1 MLANLIIRDF
11 AIIEHLEVDFES
23 GMTVLTGETGAGKS
37 IIIDALG
44 LLVGGRGSSDF
55 IRSKAKKTDIQGL
68 FVVKLGDNLRTLFAQ
83 NDLPLDGQNI
93 LLERELS
100 RNGRNVCRINNK
112 IVTTTV
118 LRQIGEQLVDIHGQN
133 DHQELMNPEQH
144 LAILDQYGQSKIGKI
159 KTEYQTIYAK
169 YRRLKKQLDDR
180 NRNEQ
185 AYVQRLDMLKFQLE
199 EIDQAKL
206 QTNEDE
212 QLTQERDRLT
222 NFQRVNFA
230 LQQSLAVLTNEDQN
244 AMDLTAVARGQ
255 LADIAQL
262 STEYQE
268 LSDHI
273 NSVYY
278 DLQDISTRVQT
289 ELDNLEFDED
299 RLNEIEQRLEVINNL
314 KRKYGPDL
322 VDVLHYQAKIKTEY
336 QQMQQVTND
345 GDQIASEFKQI
356 EAQLGHLAAQLTKA
370 RQQVAKKLAAEIH
383 QQLSSLYME
392 KAVFSVHFTT
402 EAGQYLSS
410 GQDHAEFYLRT
421 NPGEDLKPLVK
432 IASGGELSRIMLA
445 IKTIIAHHEGVTSII
460 FDEVDTGVSG
470 RVAQAIADKINLLA
484 AYSQVL
490 CITHLPQVAAMSDHQ
505 YLIEKKVQHGETT
518 TTLRPVTGD
527 QRVLVLAKM
536 TAGTKVTTLA
546 EEHAAEL
553 LRQADEIKRQ
563 RQPRKVSD

>member
-1 MLANLIIRDF
+1 MLANLMIRDF
-11 AIIEHLEVDFES
+11 AIIEHLEVNFET

-68 FVVKLGDNLRTLFAQ
+68 FVVQLGPTLKALFEK
-83 NDLPLDGQNI
+83 NDLPLDDNNI

-100 RNGRNVCRINNK
+100 RSGRNVCRINNK

-133 DHQELMNPEQH
+133 EHQSLMDPEQH
-144 LAILDQYGQSKIGKI
+144 LAILDQYGHAKIGKL
-159 KTEYQTIYAK
+159 KTAYQDTYQQ

-180 NRNEQ
+180 DRNEQ
-185 AYVQRLDMLKFQLE
+185 AYAQRLDMLQFQLQ
-199 EIDQAKL
+199 EIAEAKL
-206 QTNEDE
+206 QDDEDD

-230 LQQSLAVLTNEDQN
+230 LQQCLAVLTNDDQN
-244 AMDLTAVARGQ
+244 ALDLTAIARSQ
-255 LADIAQL
+255 LDDIAAL
-262 STEYQE
+262 SPEYQE
-268 LSDHI
+268 ISEHL
-273 NSVYY
+273 NSAYY
-278 DLQDISTRVQT
+278 DLQDVSTSVQN
-289 ELDNLEFDED
+289 EFDDLEFDED
-299 RLNEIEQRLEVINNL
+299 RLNEIEQRLEIINNL
-314 KRKYGPDL
+314 KRKYGPTL
-322 VDVLHYQAKIKTEY
+322 ADVQQYQTKITAEY

-345 GDQIASEFKQI
+345 SDQIAADFKAI
-356 EAQLGHLAAQLTKA
+356 HEKLVGCADQLTTA
-370 RQQVAKKLAAEIH
+370 RKQVAKKLAAAIH
-383 QQLSSLYME
+383 QQLGSLYMD
-392 KAVFSVHFTT
+392 KAVFAVHFAKGRQ
-402 EAGQYLSS
+402 EFSSS
-410 GQDHAEFYLRT
+410 GQDQVAFYLRT

-445 IKTIIAHHEGVTSII
+445 IKTIIAHNEGVTSII

-484 AYSQVL
+484 QYSQVL

-505 YLIEKKVQHGETT
+505 YLIEKQVHHGQTT
-518 TTLRPVTGD
+518 TNLRPVSGEE
-527 QRVLVLAKM
+527 RVNVLAKM
-536 TAGTKVTTLA
+536 TAGKEVTTLA

-553 LRQADEIKRQ
+553 LRQAAEIKAKR
-563 RQPRKVSD
+563 